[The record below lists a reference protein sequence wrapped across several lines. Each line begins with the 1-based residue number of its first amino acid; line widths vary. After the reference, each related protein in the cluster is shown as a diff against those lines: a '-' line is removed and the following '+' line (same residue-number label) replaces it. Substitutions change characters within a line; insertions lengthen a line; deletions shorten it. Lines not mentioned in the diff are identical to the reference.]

1 MRDPDRPPGD
11 PDIALQN
18 PNRYPDVR
26 ARRLRPWLERLLAAL
41 APRAQSLGVRFCG
54 DREMRRV
61 NRQYRGLDTTTDVLS
76 FPGQVGSEDGHLG
89 DVLISVPVARRQA
102 AEGHHSPER
111 EIKTLLL
118 HGVLHCLGYDHESDD
133 GEMGRLERRLRKTW
147 LNLEVGE
154 GLAPSRV
161 GGGFEGKNGTFPPS
175 REGASPSP
183 TKKAEPQLADMRG
196 GGEGPEGG
204 HV

>member
-1 MRDPDRPPGD
+1 MRDPDRPHGD
-11 PDIALQN
+11 LDIALQN

-26 ARRLRPWLERLLAAL
+26 VRRLRPWLERLLGAL

-61 NRQYRGLDTTTDVLS
+61 NRHYRGLDKTTDVLS
-76 FPGQVGSEDGHLG
+76 FPGQGGSEDGHLG
-89 DVLISVPVARRQA
+89 DLLISVPVARRQA

-133 GEMGRLERRLRKTW
+133 GEMERLERRLRKTW
-147 LNLEVGE
+147 TAADEASGAEQRPHPQQDSEALLRSF
-154 GLAPSRV
+154 LSPLSRRGP
-161 GGGFEGKNGTFPPS
+161 GGS
-175 REGASPSP
+175 RE
-183 TKKAEPQLADMRG
+183 RG
-196 GGEGPEGG
+196 GGEGSEGG
-204 HV
+204 HA